1 MTKGTHSVSVAMM
14 LKLSGMIIMLS
25 GCHLGVGLDNTHLDN
40 SRFMNLWTTY
50 NHCLNSM
57 DLDTTQFD
65 AEKLR
70 ELSKNVTAKSNWDI
84 PLARQIAGLVSQP
97 TDRFAVDVNAMT
109 ASCALHSGKTAVV
122 GGYNDVAREIF
133 HRVIHDHPHPTYSY
147 YTLQARAHLTK
158 LDMELHALLQ

>member
-1 MTKGTHSVSVAMM
+1 MTKGRHSVSVKMM
-14 LKLSGMIIMLS
+14 LKLGGMIVLLS

-40 SRFMNLWTTY
+40 SRFMNAWTTY
-50 NHCLNSM
+50 THCLNSM
-57 DLDTTQFD
+57 DLDTTQSD

-70 ELSKNVTAKSNWDI
+70 ALSKNVTAKSNWGI

-109 ASCALHSGKTAVV
+109 ASCTLHSGKTAVA

-147 YTLQARAHLTK
+147 YILQARAHLTK
-158 LDMELHALLQ
+158 LDMELQALLQ